1 MYDQPKQCEFVP
13 CLNDEGGDVVDL
25 DANGLDDAGGHK
37 DLGAAR
43 RVHARTE
50 IRT

>member
-1 MYDQPKQCEFVP
+1 MHHPKGGKCLP
-13 CLNDEGGDVVDL
+13 CLNDKGGDVVDL